1 MFLLRAVLFASK
13 GRRNAVRSPVWGE
26 HKHVQTSARP
36 RAYHIAI
43 SYLTIAQDGFWH
55 ADPNPWQQCPATVHS
70 ASHPGSSL
78 NRSGVDTTPTTST
91 ASATIRIILGEIMK

>member
-1 MFLLRAVLFASK
+1 MFLLRVQCCLLAKVVGLQC
-13 GRRNAVRSPVWGE
+13 GVNRNTFKRAL
-26 HKHVQTSARP
+26 ARE
-36 RAYHIAI
+36 RAYHISAI

-91 ASATIRIILGEIMK
+91 ASATNRIILHRI